1 MDSSKGNKLLY
12 LEGLRGLAA
21 LVVVLYHLG
30 NTFAISLSEDIL
42 EILKI
47 YVPIPIL
54 YTVIYSFVS
63 IFLDGTLAVYLFWFM
78 SAYVISIKLFKDNG
92 REYLYRSFIKR
103 YFRLAIP
110 VLGSVLFAY
119 FLLKMDWMYNNE
131 VAKILGAGYENGWL
145 GSFYDF
151 DANIFLALKTSIWN
165 TFFTDSAIT
174 YNASLWTMKP
184 ELYGS
189 LFVFLLFGLC
199 GTKQYRYI
207 FYAAIS
213 VVIFLSNKYW
223 LLSFILGFWLS
234 DIEHTESNYSRFLN
248 KIVRFPVLNVF
259 FLCVVIFLR
268 IKYNYLVFF
277 YVFASAAIV
286 LLIIK
291 TNILQTFFRLSFF
304 VWLGKISF
312 SLYLLHLP
320 IICSL
325 TCFLYLYLDFDTNTT
340 IFISVVITLI
350 SSFVLSHIYTIYVD
364 KFAIKFSH
372 WIGVF
377 FSKIVE

>member
-1 MDSSKGNKLLY
+1 MDSSKDNKLLY

-21 LVVVLYHLG
+21 LVVVIYHLG
-30 NTFAISLSEDIL
+30 NTFAISISEDIL
-42 EILKI
+42 EVLKI
-47 YVPIPIL
+47 YLPVPILPTL
-54 YTVIYSFVS
+54 IYSFVS
-63 IFLDGTLAVYLFWFM
+63 IFLDGTLAVYIFWFM
-78 SAYVISIKLFKDNG
+78 SAYVISIKLVKDNG
-92 REYLYRSFIKR
+92 RGYLYRSFIKR

-131 VAKILGAGYENGWL
+131 VAKILGSGYENGWL

-151 DANIFLALKTSIWN
+151 DANIFIALKTAVWS
-165 TFFTDSAIT
+165 TFFTEAVIT

-184 ELYGS
+184 ELHGS

-199 GTKQYRYI
+199 GTKQYRYG
-207 FYAAIS
+207 FYAVIS
-213 VVIFLSNKYW
+213 IIIFLSNEYW

-234 DIEHTESNYSRFLN
+234 YIEHTESKYSLFLN
-248 KIVRFPVLNVF
+248 KIARFPVLNLF

-268 IKYNYLVFF
+268 TQYNYLVFF
-277 YVFASAAIV
+277 NVFTSAAIV

-291 TNILQTFFRLSFF
+291 TTILQEFFNLAFF

-325 TCFLYLYLDFDTNTT
+325 TCFLYLNLSFETNITILIS
-340 IFISVVITLI
+340 IFITIL
-350 SSFVLSHIYTIYVD
+350 SSFILSNIYTNYVD

-372 WIGVF
+372 WIGIF
-377 FSKIVE
+377 FSK